1 MARASSPPN
10 GGNFLQLRSSEALKQ
25 LFPCFMN
32 LSFLYAHN
40 IELIFVMTK
49 FQNFLPLAFT
59 KLATAQNG
67 RSSNSSLTD
76 VLASNNH
83 IFSVLNASML
93 ASDPRTFEAG
103 LSYRVLNGT
112 YFSKNFT
119 ETPLFIET
127 MLQNSTFENVT
138 GGQVVK
144 ARKNEDAGLK
154 FTSGVVHILNC
165 VLEIPMN
172 LSGTAIAAN
181 LTAVLGPIYAAH
193 LTDDLIGMQNI
204 TVFAPSN
211 GAFTV
216 IASVAGNL
224 SDNDLQNILQYHI
237 VQGTVGSSTTLE
249 NGTLRTVQGSDLNIS
264 VDSSAIYIDDARVT
278 LPYVLISNGVVHVV
292 EK

>member
-1 MARASSPPN
+1 
-10 GGNFLQLRSSEALKQ
+10 
-25 LFPCFMN
+25 
-32 LSFLYAHN
+32 
-40 IELIFVMTK
+40 MTK

-83 IFSVLNASML
+83 IFSVLNDIIEERPGFDTALDRMIDVTIL
-93 ASDPRTFEAG
+93 APITNAIVVSQRYYH
-103 LSYRVLNGT
+103 SY
-112 YFSKNFT
+112 KNFT

-144 ARKNEDAGLK
+144 ARKNEDAVSFYSALKTEANNTRAGLK